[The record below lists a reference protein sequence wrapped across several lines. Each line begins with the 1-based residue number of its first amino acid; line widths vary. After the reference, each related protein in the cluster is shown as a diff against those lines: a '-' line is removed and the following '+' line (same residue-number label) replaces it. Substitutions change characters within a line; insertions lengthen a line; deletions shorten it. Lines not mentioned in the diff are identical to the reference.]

1 MVPQHPTFLHNY
13 LSRPLL
19 FSTTLHSFMLRMRG
33 ERRSFTGVNT
43 KAHGHSRPCVPPKRV
58 AFVNAYVENGF
69 DGAGAYRAAKY
80 KVKNGNVA
88 KVEASKLLTNPNV
101 QSYLMWKLRQILSKD
116 DCQIDEGKL
125 IRESNA
131 IAHASLTDVIEW
143 DKEGR
148 VKVKASSEIPR
159 EVASA
164 IKKIKSTTRTIPQ
177 EDGPPIEET
186 KIEIEMHDKKG
197 ALDLLARI
205 AGMLRETKVAAYSN
219 STLNMYFGPLPAK
232 DNPPVAG

>member
-1 MVPQHPTFLHNY
+1 MPSTGAVLAEIKSIPSVFTSEHITQAV
-13 LSRPLL
+13 LL
-19 FSTTLHSFMLRMRG
+19 ASEKL
-33 ERRSFTGVNT
+33 
-43 KAHGHSRPCVPPKRV
+43 PPKRV

-101 QSYLMWKLRQILSKD
+101 QSYLMWKLRQVLSKD

-131 IAHASLTDVIEW
+131 IAYASLTDVLSW
-143 DKEGR
+143 DAEGR
-148 VKVKASSEIPR
+148 VTVKASSEIPR
-159 EVASA
+159 EVAVA
-164 IKKIKSTTRTIPQ
+164 IKKIRSTTRTIPQ

-186 KIEIEMHDKKG
+186 KVEIELHDKKG
-197 ALDLLARI
+197 ALDLQARI
-205 AGMLRETKVAAYSN
+205 AGMLRETKVADYSN
-219 STLNMYFGPLPAK
+219 YTLYMFMDSQPPARK
-232 DNPPVAG
+232 EKVIKPSVAS